1 VENRKKWLHMK
12 TKNKILH
19 LVQEE
24 ITEMDFKQILEDIQ
38 TNDNYV
44 EGFRYFFLFQPKTIY
59 LLLKNFI

>member
-24 ITEMDFKQILEDIQ
+24 ITEMDFKQILDDIE
-38 TNDNYV
+38 TNENFV
-44 EGFRYFFLFQPKTIY
+44 EGFRYFFSNQKQFIY
-59 LLLKNFI
+59 Y